1 MSTMSPQSA
10 NTEVASPRPLTSLP
24 VEIIAKIFS
33 NLVPDVLPTDFKD
46 REEYDDEEN
55 GWRVPAVE
63 DAAGRDAL
71 RNLCQVSKTCH
82 AIAGP
87 LLYRNIT
94 ISTTAQAFQLFFGM
108 LMNDMGRHTRNFAF
122 ILLDDAVGEYSDP
135 ATLDAYEMC
144 LTDYDLRRK
153 VEKRHAYLFSDGI
166 DEEEIMS
173 PHFLSHVV
181 MLSVGMMPR
190 GEDVFLSL
198 PRPNDTR
205 FPPIEGVDL
214 PDMSSQDMQPVG
226 PWKSV
231 RLQAHTTFSRG
242 TRDADFLL
250 LPFAAKATRIE
261 IYDEYWHCQ
270 GMRKVIERG
279 ELERTNVQQFE
290 EINLHI
296 GATGLAWLPT
306 LLEAS
311 LKLKTLTLGFSYFG
325 GAIPDRELDS
335 VLSPA
340 KGKLESLNMYMI
352 ERPGFNL
359 PAMASLSSF
368 SSLKHL
374 AIDLPLLWGL
384 AFVDNPKKAPKI
396 SRMLPQ
402 SIQTLTL
409 RERMYNG
416 VMAEIFKNK
425 NVSLTYNKWMAESVV
440 QLWRDCHVGD
450 LPKLRK
456 LHLNLYDSYKFSR
469 RFPEEK
475 MIALRGLF
483 QTAGVSLHWSWYH
496 DKSLHQQKRFRTPNK
511 WTNKP
516 VKKVWY
522 NHEFRPDDVCD
533 CC

>member
-1 MSTMSPQSA
+1 MTSQSA
-10 NTEVASPRPLTSLP
+10 NTKVASRHPLTSLP
-24 VEIIAKIFS
+24 VEIITKIFS

-55 GWRVPAVE
+55 GWRVPSVE

-71 RNLCQVSKTCH
+71 RSLCQVSKICH

-87 LLYRNIT
+87 LLYRNIA
-94 ISTTAQAFQLFFGM
+94 ISTTAQAFQLFFGI
-108 LMNDMGRHTRNFAF
+108 LMNDMGHHVKNFAF
-122 ILLDDAVGEYSDP
+122 ILLDDAVGEYPDP
-135 ATLDAYEMC
+135 TTFDAYEIC
-144 LTDYDLRRK
+144 LTNRDLRRK
-153 VEKRHAYLFSDGI
+153 VERLHAYLLSDDI
-166 DEEEIMS
+166 DEEQIMS
-173 PHFLSHVV
+173 PHFLAHVI

-205 FPPIEGVDL
+205 FEPIEGVAL

-242 TRDADFLL
+242 TRDAAFLL

-261 IYDEYWHCQ
+261 IYDEYWNCQ
-270 GMRKVIERG
+270 GIQKVIERG

-290 EINLHI
+290 EIDLHI
-296 GATGLAWLPT
+296 GARNIAWLTT

-311 LKLKTLTLGFSYFG
+311 IKLKTLTLGFNYCG
-325 GAIPDRELDS
+325 GAEPDPELDS
-335 VLSPA
+335 VLLPA
-340 KGKLESLNMYMI
+340 ADKVESLNMYMI
-352 ERPGFNL
+352 GRPGFDI
-359 PAMASLSSF
+359 PATASLPSF
-368 SSLKHL
+368 LSLKNL
-374 AIDLPLLWGL
+374 AIDLPLLWGN
-384 AFVDNPKKAPKI
+384 AFADNPTKTPNIA
-396 SRMLPQ
+396 RMLPQ

-409 RERMYNG
+409 RERLYDG
-416 VMAEIFKNK
+416 VMADIFMNK
-425 NVSLTYNKWMAESVV
+425 NLAQTYNKWMAKSVV
-440 QLWRDCHVGD
+440 ELWHDCHVGG
-450 LPKLRK
+450 LPELRK

-469 RFPEEK
+469 RFPEEN
-475 MIALRGLF
+475 MVTLRGLF

-496 DKSLHQQKRFRTPNK
+496 DQTLHQQKRFRKPNK

-516 VKKVWY
+516 VKKVWN